1 MPTDDQDG
9 KKTGDDA
16 EKIWAAIRDQ
26 PVVPPNPDARNRAL
40 QAGLAAF
47 DAIIEKKHQGFHSR
61 VRLTSMMTHFFQT
74 IGDLTMNTRT
84 ILSMAGVAAAVLL
97 VVATVVAP
105 PFNSESWHNPL
116 AYLKNLQSSYE
127 QTVKAESSAKPNLS
141 WPLQEKNQPRSPQ
154 GSRVA
159 PPPRSSQV
167 ADSPQSGQVAPLPQP
182 SQVADSLQVA
192 DERPQRRR
200 EPLARMALVEAETVQ
215 KRAPMPA
222 AAPPGKS
229 DQTHLGTTGSVA
241 GQRHRQ
247 YAGAPAQ
254 ARQKT
259 ARFMSGRANHQ
270 KEERGAELFRFSPSQ
285 PHAIA
290 ESLPATE
297 QMDAD
302 RDRFAA
308 FETNPVRVTREH
320 PVSTFSVDVD
330 TAAYA
335 NVREFD
341 AAPVPAAPR
350 VAPAH
355 NLRAHVTRRDYE
367 RAVAAVIEH
376 ICAGDI
382 FQANLT
388 QPFTADWG
396 GDPRALF
403 WRLCEQ
409 SPAPFCAYVDD
420 GRGTAV
426 LSSSPEE
433 FLFRDGDFVRTR
445 PIKGTRPRAAG
456 AAADRALLDELLAS
470 EKDRAE
476 LAMIVDLLR
485 NDLGKVAATGS
496 VGVGAFPEHDSFA
509 QVHHLFATV
518 EARLRP
524 EVSTV
529 ELLRAT
535 FPGGSIT
542 GCPKLRCLE
551 LLEGLEWARRGVYT
565 GAIGWFGP
573 GERMHLNVAIRT
585 LVHRAGRVR
594 GNAGGGITALSEPS
608 AEWQESID
616 KMEGLRRALQCE
628 LPSAAE
634 ESAS

>member
-1 MPTDDQDG
+1 MAVEVDPFAALLAGERGGPVALLHGCGDGPAWLCTDPV
-9 KKTGDDA
+9 A
-16 EKIWAAIRDQ
+16 ELTL
-26 PVVPPNPDARNRAL
+26 P
-40 QAGLAAF
+40 AGAWRGAFDRLGAFLAANR
-47 DAIIEKKHQGFHSR
+47 ERRCVGW
-61 VRLTSMMTHFFQT
+61 L
-74 IGDLTMNTRT
+74 GYDLG
-84 ILSMAGVAAAVLL
+84 L
-97 VVATVVAP
+97 
-105 PFNSESWHNPL
+105 
-116 AYLKNLQSSYE
+116 
-127 QTVKAESSAKPNLS
+127 
-141 WPLQEKNQPRSPQ
+141 
-154 GSRVA
+154 
-159 PPPRSSQV
+159 
-167 ADSPQSGQVAPLPQP
+167 D
-182 SQVADSLQVA
+182 
-192 DERPQRRR
+192 
-200 EPLARMALVEAETVQ
+200 VEAWPQ
-215 KRAPMPA
+215 
-222 AAPPGKS
+222 
-229 DQTHLGTTGSVA
+229 
-241 GQRHRQ
+241 QR
-247 YAGAPAQ
+247 
-254 ARQKT
+254 
-259 ARFMSGRANHQ
+259 
-270 KEERGAELFRFSPSQ
+270 
-285 PHAIA
+285 
-290 ESLPATE
+290 
-297 QMDAD
+297 DD
-302 RDRFAA
+302 DFAV
-308 FETNPVRVTREH
+308 PVLHV
-320 PVSTFSVDVD
+320 
-330 TAAYA
+330 AAYA